1 MSSRP
6 ARPRRSE
13 PKSYVDLFKPLDLG
27 LSSSSDTDDDA
38 PAPDK
43 GKTASPAT
51 ANKKKK
57 KKLKRPVSDDDDS
70 DISEWE
76 APNPTTKDGKPAS
89 SSEDDDADAGSAVE
103 TDDSDG
109 PAEEF
114 DSDDSGFRSPADA
127 PPARGRGRGGH
138 SPKLKHAAAGKGKPR
153 VSVATPS
160 TPSRLKPTSRRLPPP
175 ADLPPSLIEVTLSTI
190 GPQYE
195 PPIRKFVANASNVVE
210 GEVEQRSE
218 GADDGMRMRG
228 LEGWAL
234 TPFGPER
241 GGLQDMGWWKG
252 KWGERG
258 MREKWGGWYEEVA
271 MEVGEM
277 VEEG

>member
-1 MSSRP
+1 MSSRA

-38 PAPDK
+38 PAPAVEGVASK
-43 GKTASPAT
+43 GKAT
-51 ANKKKK
+51 KSKKGKG
-57 KKLKRPVSDDDDS
+57 KLKLPLSDDHDDS

-76 APNPTTKDGKPAS
+76 APQPQASKDGQPVAS
-89 SSEDDDADAGSAVE
+89 SSDDDLGSAVQ

-109 PAEEF
+109 SAEEEY

-127 PPARGRGRGGH
+127 PPRGRH
-138 SPKLKHAAAGKGKPR
+138 SPVLKHGGRAGRGKPR

-160 TPSRLKPTSRRLPPP
+160 APSRLKPASRRLPPP
-175 ADLPPSLIEVTLSTI
+175 RHLPPSLIELTLATI

-195 PPIRKFVANASNVVE
+195 PPIRKLVANAKSVVE
-210 GEVEQRSE
+210 GEVEQRDVE
-218 GADDGMRMRG
+218 ADDGMRMRG
-228 LEGWAL
+228 LEGWSL

-241 GGLQDMGWWKG
+241 ELLQDLGWWKG
-252 KWGERG
+252 KWGEEG
-258 MREKWGGWYEEVA
+258 MRSKWGGWYEDVRSEIGEV
-271 MEVGEM
+271 